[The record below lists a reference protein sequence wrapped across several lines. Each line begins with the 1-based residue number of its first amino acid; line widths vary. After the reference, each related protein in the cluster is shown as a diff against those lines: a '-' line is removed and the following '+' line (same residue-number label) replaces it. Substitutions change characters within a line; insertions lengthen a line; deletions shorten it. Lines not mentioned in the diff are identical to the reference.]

1 MLSSVGI
8 TLFEVKVQAGDANLE
23 EQFSWMISEAKRLRQ
38 MSWCVIVVVVSDDT
52 VFLAAFAEW
61 SLKGRLL
68 MWSTRLLVVAH
79 LPLQQLQQLHGTFS
93 MTNSMLLI
101 IKNTGND
108 VMCSIFIHLP
118 FSLREAT
125 ALEIAFWTAHHGL
138 TLASNLPLFPDK
150 FSTFSKKPGLA
161 VAVDQTHVREVQNR
175 KKDDMMD
182 YFAQSINFTYK
193 YVHPRDGSWYGLVE
207 MVRDKEADFA
217 LGPFSLSAARA
228 EMVDFMWPITIQ
240 YSRILAGRGLPEVDP
255 WGFLLPLDTLVW
267 VTVLMTL
274 LILLFFM
281 FLVLWCLSHNNV
293 NTHDNWKTDAFN
305 LLRVLLQQ
313 DCLVSGSWWWK
324 RLLFLLWMM
333 MIAQVLIKS
342 YSGNLMSSLAVRYIS
357 QPYQTL
363 RDLLDDTSATMM
375 WQDSMF
381 EPFSNNSGRPRQEFE
396 ESNRA
401 MDDTLAELAKGA
413 HASKAKLLIVGDFN
427 HKEIEREN
435 LQPLG
440 GPETSRAKMMKVS
453 SIYREVHEVG
463 SKRLIMYRTLFQF
476 FNSAD
481 TLVRHGRYVIIQIE
495 ILISMFVSND
505 FSHTGRC
512 DFYKSRER
520 LMPAILASIAQ
531 KGSPLIPAFNKRILA
546 LTEAGL
552 YYQWLKASLPNS
564 TSCAHPPTKITV
576 SSSLSLNNIW
586 GMFVILGGGLILST
600 VIFCLEIVSN
610 FSIMTSKSSMTM

>member
-1 MLSSVGI
+1 MVAESILFTVVLLIFVQLPHATGVGAAARAVETTLEMHSGSDSRCSVIFFLDDVSSKTPFFIELMSLMQSSVGI

-23 EQFSWMISEAKRLRQ
+23 VQFSWMISEAKRQRQ
-38 MSWCVIVVVVSDDT
+38 ESWCVTVVVISDDT
-52 VFLAAFAEW
+52 VFLAAFAER
-61 SLKGRLL
+61 SLKGHLL
-68 MWSTRLLVVAH
+68 QWSTRLLVVTH
-79 LPLQQLQQLHGTFS
+79 LPLQQLQQLHTTFS

-101 IKNTGND
+101 IQNTENE
-108 VMCSIFIHLP
+108 VRCSIFIHLP
-118 FSLREAT
+118 FSPREAK
-125 ALEIAFWTAHHGL
+125 ALRIASWTAHHGL
-138 TLASNLPLFPDK
+138 TLVTNLSLFPDK
-150 FSTFSKKPGLA
+150 FSTFIEKPTLA
-161 VAVDQTHVREVQNR
+161 VAVDQTHIREIQKR

-193 YVHPRDGSWYGLVE
+193 YVHSRDGSWYGLVE

-228 EMVDFMWPITIQ
+228 EMVDFMWPITVQ
-240 YSRILAGRGLPEVDP
+240 YSRILGGRGLPEVDP
-255 WGFLLPLDTLVW
+255 WGFLLPLDILVW

-274 LILLFFM
+274 LVLLFFM

-293 NTHDNWKTDAFN
+293 NTHDNWKTDAFS

-324 RLLFLLWMM
+324 RLMFLLWMM
-333 MIAQVLIKS
+333 MIGQVLIKS
-342 YSGNLMSSLAVRYIS
+342 YSGNLMSSLAVKYIR

-363 RDLLDDTSATMM
+363 RDLLDDTSAIMIWHSQSTYL
-375 WQDSMF
+375 SHV
-381 EPFSNNSGRPRQEFE
+381 FSQQSGIYRDVYEAG
-396 ESNRA
+396 SNR
-401 MDDTLAELAKGA
+401 
-413 HASKAKLLIVGDFN
+413 
-427 HKEIEREN
+427 R
-435 LQPLG
+435 
-440 GPETSRAKMMKVS
+440 
-453 SIYREVHEVG
+453 
-463 SKRLIMYRTLFQF
+463 IMYQTLFQF
-476 FNSAD
+476 FNITK
-481 TLVRHGRYVIIQIE
+481 TLVRQGRYAIVQIE
-495 ILISMFVSND
+495 ILINMVISDD

-512 DFYKSRER
+512 DFYTSRER
-520 LMPAILASIAQ
+520 LLPTIMASIAQ

-600 VIFCLEIVSN
+600 AIFCLEIVTN
-610 FSIMTSKSSMTM
+610 FFTS